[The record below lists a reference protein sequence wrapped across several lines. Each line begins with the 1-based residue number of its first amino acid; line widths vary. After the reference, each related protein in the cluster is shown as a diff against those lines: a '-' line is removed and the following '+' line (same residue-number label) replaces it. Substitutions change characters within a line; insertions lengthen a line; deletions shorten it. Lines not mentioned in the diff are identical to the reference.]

1 MTTITPSNILA
12 HELVGLEATIVESTD
27 PTLKGLAGTIVFE
40 TKNTIALRTGGATRQ
55 VPKSA
60 AKTIE
65 IRAHA
70 GACFISGS
78 SLIARPE
85 DRIPRL

>member
-1 MTTITPSNILA
+1 MISASNILA
-12 HELVGLEATIVESTD
+12 HELVGLDATIVKSTD
-27 PTLKGLAGTIVFE
+27 LTLTGLSGTIVFE
-40 TKNTIALRTGGATRQ
+40 TKNTITLRTGKAATRQ
-55 VPKSA
+55 VPKAA

-65 IRAHA
+65 IHAEA